1 MKLLKVVL
9 LMTVLVFIYIE
20 IRLGILW
27 NTGGLGYYLNSLLY
41 KKLEVALLIAII
53 LQLIL
58 LSFIKNKTN
67 K

>member
-1 MKLLKVVL
+1 MELLKVLL

-27 NTGGLGYYLNSLLY
+27 NTGGLGYYLNSPLY